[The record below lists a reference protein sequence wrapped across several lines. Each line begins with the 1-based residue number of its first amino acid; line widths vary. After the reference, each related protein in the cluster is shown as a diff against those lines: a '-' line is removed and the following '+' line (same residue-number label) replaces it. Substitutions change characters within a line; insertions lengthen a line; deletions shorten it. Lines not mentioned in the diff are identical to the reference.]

1 MNTVKAA
8 QKVLPVERWPASD
21 QTAWKAAFVEGE
33 LFEPSGAAAH
43 WAAGSRTSVAKGYGR
58 WIGYL
63 ANTCPEILMLP
74 PAERITESRIDAFVD
89 ELRQTVSST
98 TVYNAIKHTYDAIRV
113 MSPGDWKWLQIR
125 VGRLNRLIRTRP
137 KADRLVSSRR
147 LLELGLDLMDSA
159 SAEPTTHAVRLRY
172 RDGLLIALLAS
183 RALRRRNITNIRIG
197 HNLLPA
203 GEGYQLLFGPDETK
217 MHERIDTFVP
227 LQLVPYLNH
236 YLEVVRPSFN
246 RASQH
251 DGLWASAKGGPMGDD
266 AIYGCVCRRTKAA
279 FGRPVNLHLF
289 RDCSATT
296 IAIEDPANILVARDF
311 LGHSDLRM
319 TQRYNQAPQIQA
331 IGEFQAALTV
341 LDKELNPRRRT
352 R

>member
-1 MNTVKAA
+1 MNIIKAA

-21 QTAWKAAFVEGE
+21 QAAWKAAFIEGE

-63 ANTCPEILMLP
+63 ANACPEILMVP
-74 PAERITESRIDAFVD
+74 PAERITESRIDTFVE

-98 TVYNAIKHTYDAIRV
+98 TVYNAVKHTYDAVRV
-113 MSPGDWKWLQIR
+113 MSPGDWKWLQMR
-125 VGRLNRLIRTRP
+125 VTRLSRLIRTRP

-147 LLELGLDLMDSA
+147 LLELGLELMDTA
-159 SAEPTTHAVRLRY
+159 LAVPTPHAARLRY

-183 RALRRRNITNIRIG
+183 RALRRRNITNIRVG
-197 HNLLPA
+197 RNLNPA
-203 GEGYQLLFGPDETK
+203 GDGYQLLFGPDETK

-236 YLEVVRPSFN
+236 YLEVVRPSFV

-266 AIYGCVCRRTKAA
+266 AIYKCVRERTRAA
-279 FGRPVNLHLF
+279 FGKPINLHLF

-296 IAIEDPANILVARDF
+296 IAIEDPANILVARDL

-319 TQRYNQAPQIQA
+319 TQRYNQADQIQA
-331 IGEFQAALTV
+331 AGEFQAALAV
-341 LDKELNPRRRT
+341 LDKELNQRRRT